1 MDAMKKTDQD
11 KDNFLFTR
19 RWVEQHLP
27 YGLEQTTDILYRDF
41 FNCLIEA
48 NLKDSPSVSAF
59 RSRLGQMDFI
69 SSRFVK
75 VSRNGKMIRMKAWY
89 KVEKIV
95 EPEPCV
101 FSKYHDKAMEL
112 LAAGKERLTWV
123 K

>member
-1 MDAMKKTDQD
+1 MKRSDQD
-11 KDNFLFTR
+11 KDNFEFTK
-19 RWVEQHLP
+19 RWIEQHLP
-27 YGLEQTTDILYRDF
+27 FGLEQTTDVLYRDF
-41 FNCLIEA
+41 FNALIES
-48 NLKDSPSVSAF
+48 NSKDSPSVSAF
-59 RSRLGQMDFI
+59 RSRLDQIEFI

-101 FSKYHDKAMEL
+101 FSKYHDKAMQL
-112 LAAGKERLTWV
+112 LAAGKEKLNWA